1 MGEEQGWRGQKCL
14 PWEIFRVSP
23 RHCGMEEGTGVSP
36 FGYGVPGVALTAWLC
51 PDKDRDERTVL
62 GLFPNEARGSE
73 RAESYP
79 WTRQAKLPWKTCSHL
94 VVMDKDTK
102 V

>member
-1 MGEEQGWRGQKCL
+1 MPPR
-14 PWEIFRVSP
+14 EIFRVVP

-36 FGYGVPGVALTAWLC
+36 FGYGVPRVALTAQLR
-51 PDKDRDERTVL
+51 PDKDRDEGTVL
-62 GLFPNEARGSE
+62 SLFPNEARGSGH
-73 RAESYP
+73 AESYLWP
-79 WTRQAKLPWKTCSHL
+79 RQAKLPWKTCSHL